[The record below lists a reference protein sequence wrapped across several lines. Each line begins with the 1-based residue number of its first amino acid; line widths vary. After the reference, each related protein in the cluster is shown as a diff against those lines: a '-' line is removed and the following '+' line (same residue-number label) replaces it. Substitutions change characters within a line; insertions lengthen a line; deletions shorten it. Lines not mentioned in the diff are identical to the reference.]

1 VIILADRS
9 RRGRSGAGQKGIS
22 AAWDDGSAPLELLIL
37 APVILAVIGLVI
49 AAGRTSVAQAS
60 VDAAARD
67 AARQASISLSPAAAR
82 LAALA
87 SASAALR
94 ADGLGCK
101 PVVTLDLEPGF
112 STPLGQPA
120 QVSASV
126 RCTVPLS
133 DLLVPGVP
141 GFRTLTARFVSP
153 LDPYR
158 SRTLGF
164 GARYLTGESG
174 LVEPDP
180 VAARVTD
187 RGAAGHAFG
196 VMRGNDL
203 GGASVD
209 GAGMV
214 GVEVLDQQPEC
225 RPAWKVHAIV
235 VGDEMQ
241 QEEVVLAICA
251 EDERGVVRHFRAL
264 HHVVAEAE
272 RLDVELNRAVDVVD
286 GNLDLGRPATGMNW
300 WHRDSL
306 RHEVVGV
313 ADPGGQK
320 VSLAFQAAPVTVE
333 DVTSRGPSRVV
344 DDLADLLDG
353 QVVPAQHP
361 DLPGALGL
369 PAAVPT
375 VPGYRIHRTT
385 IGPPVTQE
393 STLRRRGGVIM
404 AMLGFQS
411 PGGILSQRRH
421 AAGGT
426 ITL

>member
-1 VIILADRS
+1 
-9 RRGRSGAGQKGIS
+9 
-22 AAWDDGSAPLELLIL
+22 
-37 APVILAVIGLVI
+37 
-49 AAGRTSVAQAS
+49 
-60 VDAAARD
+60 
-67 AARQASISLSPAAAR
+67 
-82 LAALA
+82 
-87 SASAALR
+87 
-94 ADGLGCK
+94 
-101 PVVTLDLEPGF
+101 
-112 STPLGQPA
+112 
-120 QVSASV
+120 
-126 RCTVPLS
+126 
-133 DLLVPGVP
+133 
-141 GFRTLTARFVSP
+141 
-153 LDPYR
+153 
-158 SRTLGF
+158 
-164 GARYLTGESG
+164 
-174 LVEPDP
+174 
-180 VAARVTD
+180 
-187 RGAAGHAFG
+187 
-196 VMRGNDL
+196 
-203 GGASVD
+203 
-209 GAGMV
+209 MV

-225 RPAWKVHAIV
+225 RPAWKVHAIL

-241 QEEVVLAICA
+241 QEKVVLAICA

-264 HHVVAEAE
+264 YHVVAEAE
-272 RLDVELNRAVDVVD
+272 RLDVELDRAVDVVD

-306 RHEVVGV
+306 RREVVGV

-320 VSLAFQAAPVTVE
+320 VSLAFQAAPVTGE

-375 VPGYRIHRTT
+375 VPGYRIHRSRRQQADLVVVPERADRQPGQPGEPPDSHQLVVIHGTT

-393 STLRRRGGVIM
+393 STLRRRAGVIM

-421 AAGGT
+421 ATGGT